1 MTAAYTTS
9 EEYLPEDPKGEV
21 TLQVTHKE
29 TKEIFTTRARLA
41 QSSDELANPEP
52 LTIVRGPHESV
63 EEQWYI
69 EILETDIDDLEINR
83 EVLWE
88 CIKRSREESNIINA
102 RSDELRTLLLYLV
115 QTNSYGSVSEAVRGL
130 LRDHLSDQFPE
141 LVDEYVDV
149 RTEYEREE
157 ISSQL
162 GGHRE

>member
-9 EEYLPEDPKGEV
+9 EEYLPENPKGEV
-21 TLQVTHKE
+21 TLQVTDKE

-41 QSSDELANPEP
+41 QSSGELANPEP

-69 EILETDIDDLEINR
+69 EILETDIGDLEVNR

-88 CIKRSREESNIINA
+88 CIKQSREESNIINA
-102 RSDELRTLLLYLV
+102 RSDELRALLLYLV
-115 QTNSYGSVSEAVRGL
+115 ETNRYGSVSEAVREL
-130 LRDHLSDQFPE
+130 LRDHLSVQFPE
-141 LVDEYVDV
+141 LVEEYVDV

-162 GGHRE
+162 GGDRE